1 MKTILLA
8 ALAVI
13 LTCSVAAQQ
22 PESPREQAHNPK
34 PSTQQKPTEAPPESQ
49 PPQAPNRE
57 REQQEQQHREPS
69 AASSSEAER
78 SAQAAAANYHW
89 DMAETTPV
97 QSHHQIT
104 VNGRT
109 LHYTATAGRLPIKDP
124 TGKIDAEMF
133 FVAYTLDGT
142 DPARRPLTFSYN
154 GGPGSASIWLHMGAL
169 GPRTVVLQPEGWMPE
184 APYRLHDNPDTPLDV
199 TDIVMIDAIGTGY
212 SRPADMEQA
221 HKFWGLQGD
230 IESFGE
236 FIRMYVSRYERWSSP
251 LYLLGESYGTTRSA
265 GVAGYLADRGI
276 NFNGICLLSMV
287 LNFESLEFAPIND
300 VPYPLIL
307 PTMAMIAGYHHK
319 LPPNLEQDMKRTR
332 QEVSDFAM
340 NQYWQA
346 LNKGDAL
353 TAEERANLA
362 DKVSEYTGLPKNVVQ
377 MANMRIDVRTFM
389 QWLLA
394 DQQKVVGRL
403 DGRYTSPAP
412 KGALENERFDPT
424 SAAIQGPFTAVF
436 NDYIRRDLNY
446 KVDMPY
452 YTSAGMLGPG
462 VFKWKWENPQ
472 RNLPG
477 GDFEMGYA
485 DVASALRSAMIKN
498 PYLRIL
504 VMEGDYDMATPF
516 LAAQYTM
523 DHLNV
528 TPDVHKNIS
537 YAYYASG
544 HMVYLDS
551 KAHDKMHK
559 DYADFVNSAMP
570 QQ

>member
-1 MKTILLA
+1 MKTAFPLVASLAIVLA
-8 ALAVI
+8 AGA
-13 LTCSVAAQQ
+13 AAQQ
-22 PESPREQAHNPK
+22 PESSKQRAHNPNS
-34 PSTQQKPTEAPPESQ
+34 STQPTATQPTPPAPTSE
-49 PPQAPNRE
+49 
-57 REQQEQQHREPS
+57 QEQQHREATAPP
-69 AASSSEAER
+69 APEAEH
-78 SAQAAAANYHW
+78 SPQAANYKW
-89 DMAETTPV
+89 DMTEVPPV
-97 QSHHQIT
+97 QTHHTIT

-133 FVAYTLDGT
+133 FVAYTLDGA
-142 DPARRPLTFSYN
+142 DPAHRPLTFSYN

-184 APYRLHDNPDTPLDV
+184 APYRLHDNPYTPLDV

-212 SRPADMEQA
+212 SRPADMQQA
-221 HKFWGLQGD
+221 HKFWGLHGD
-230 IESFGE
+230 IDSFGE
-236 FIRMYVSRYERWSSP
+236 FIRMYISRYERWSSP

-265 GVAGYLADRGI
+265 GVAGYLSDRGI

-307 PTMAMIAGYHHK
+307 PSMTMIAGYHHK
-319 LPPNLEQDMKRTR
+319 LPPNLAQDMNHTR

-346 LNKGDAL
+346 LNKGDTL
-353 TAEERANLA
+353 TPEERANII
-362 DKVSEYTGLPKNVVQ
+362 DKLSEYTGLPKNVVQ

-394 DQQKVVGRL
+394 DQQKIVGRL

-412 KGALENERFDPT
+412 NGALEMARFDPA
-424 SAAIQGPFTAVF
+424 SAATQGPFTAVF
-436 NDYIRRDLNY
+436 NDYIRRELNY

-452 YTSAGMLGPG
+452 YTSAGQLGPG
-462 VFKWKWENPQ
+462 VFTWNWASPNT
-472 RNLPG
+472 RFPG
-477 GDFEMGYA
+477 GGFEMGYA
-485 DVASALRSAMIKN
+485 DVASSLRSAMIKD
-498 PYLRIL
+498 PTLKVL
-504 VMEGDYDMATPF
+504 VMEGDYDLATPF

-523 DHLNV
+523 NHLNV

-537 YAYYASG
+537 FDYYASG
-544 HMVYLDS
+544 HMVYLDQQ
-551 KAHDKMHK
+551 AHDKMHK
-559 DYADFVNSAMP
+559 DYANFVNSALP
-570 QQ
+570 TH